1 MFYLG
6 VPPTSSFPL
15 RMESTHF
22 ALHYGL
28 RNPAA
33 GKGRAGEG
41 VRDRIVVLTYLEA
54 LERLYSIMTGPPWNR
69 PAPVV
74 DEDKKTH
81 VFIYD
86 SDPFTADDPFSPL
99 PPGSAA
105 SSVPYIVLPCRS
117 DETTTQAELHR
128 AAAEAVHEATH
139 VFNFTEHPFDSM
151 LAREWEWYDEGFA
164 VFMETFVVAGNP
176 DYVRFLKNWIDMP
189 EIPLDHPNAKYQAG
203 MFVRYL
209 ARRLGPAFINDVW
222 TQSAAGEGPF
232 QAIQRLLP
240 PPHTLISSDPAVRD
254 LFASG
259 YCMDPFF
266 LWDHESAGLAPEV
279 FARYGERA
287 ITDSLVLRPGSRGT
301 TDGAL
306 DHLACRYYRFYL
318 KGDISKVRVA
328 LTPEGAANGGGT
340 PLKAELAAVTSE
352 GRRLSVSP
360 LRPPAGRARAEP
372 FQLSA
377 ELKGFDPTEVDHL
390 ILVVSNCGTR
400 QNPKDGTGRHD
411 DGKDFAVEV
420 TA

>member
-15 RMESTHF
+15 HMESPHF
-22 ALHYGL
+22 VLHYGL
-28 RNPAA
+28 RNPTA
-33 GKGRAGEG
+33 GKGRGGEG

-54 LERLYSIMTGPPWNR
+54 LERLYSIMTEAPWSR

-74 DEDKKTH
+74 DKGKKTH

-86 SDPFTADDPFSPL
+86 SDPFTADDPFSVL
-99 PPGSAA
+99 PRGSNA

-117 DETTTQAELHR
+117 DETTGQAELHR

-139 VFNFTEHPFDSM
+139 VFNFTERPFDNM
-151 LAREWEWYDEGFA
+151 LAGEWEWYDEGFA

-189 EIPLDHPNAKYQAG
+189 ETPLDHPNAKYQAG
-203 MFVRYL
+203 MFVRYM
-209 ARRLGPAFINDVW
+209 ARRMGSAFINEVW
-222 TQSAAGEGPF
+222 TKSSPTEGPF

-240 PPHTLISSDPAVRD
+240 PKHTLVTPDPAVRD

-287 ITDSLVLRPGSRGT
+287 ITDTLVLRSGQSGA
-301 TDGAL
+301 TDGVL

-318 KGDISKVRVA
+318 KGGISKLQVT
-328 LTPEGAANGGGT
+328 LTPEGATRGTGT
-340 PLKAELAAVTSE
+340 PLKGELAAVTLE
-352 GRRLSVSP
+352 GRRVGITP
-360 LRPPAGRARAEP
+360 LRTSAGRAPTAP
-372 FQLSA
+372 LHLSA
-377 ELKGFDPTEVDHL
+377 ELKDFDQAEIDHL
-390 ILVVSNCGTR
+390 ILVVSNCGKTA
-400 QNPKDGTGRHD
+400 KDGTGRHD
-411 DGKDFAVEV
+411 DEKDFNVEAV
-420 TA
+420 AS